1 MRASTKNGI
10 IEGVIW
16 KQILIFFFPIL
27 FGTFFQQLYN
37 TVDAI
42 VVGNFV
48 GKEALGAVGGT
59 TGTLINLLVGFFVG
73 LSGGATVIISQYFG
87 ASDHEKVSQ
96 AVHTSMMLGIVGG
109 AVMML
114 VGLAGSKAAL
124 QLMQVPQE
132 IMAYS
137 VTYMR
142 VYFIGIIPNMIY
154 NIGSGILRAVGDSKR
169 PLLFLIVACMVNI
182 VLDLFFVIVLHW
194 EVFGVAFATILSQA
208 VSAVLVIITL
218 TRSDVDYK
226 LEVKELHFTPSIL
239 KSIVLIGLP
248 AGLQSVAYSLSNV
261 IIQSSVN
268 AFGTDAIAAWTAYG
282 KIDSLFWM
290 TMSAF
295 GVAITTFAGQ
305 NFGAGR
311 IDRMKKSVH
320 VCLAMAIGTA
330 VTMSVL
336 FWFAGP
342 LIYRLFTNDVPVI
355 EKGMEILRLLSP
367 FFVSYVFIEIFSGAM
382 RGCGDSLIP
391 MVMTALGVCGVRV
404 VWILGIAPRW
414 HELSR
419 VLLCYPLSWV
429 LTSIFFL
436 IYYLHG
442 GWLRKSLHRRQAA
455 VE

>member
-1 MRASTKNGI
+1 MRSATKNGI

-42 VVGNFV
+42 IVGNFV

-73 LSGGATVIISQYFG
+73 LSGGATVIISQYYG
-87 ASDHEKVSQ
+87 AADRDKLSK
-96 AVHTSMMLGIVGG
+96 AVHTSLMLAITGG
-109 AVMML
+109 AVLML
-114 VGLAGSKAAL
+114 VGLLAAEPAL
-124 QLMQVPQE
+124 NLMQVPEE
-132 IMAYS
+132 IMGYS
-137 VTYMR
+137 LTYIR
-142 VYFIGIIPNMIY
+142 IYFLGMIPNMIY
-154 NIGSGILRAVGDSKR
+154 NIGSGILRAVGDSRR
-169 PLLFLIVACMVNI
+169 PLFFLMAACLVNI
-182 VLDLFFVIVLHW
+182 VLDLFFVVALHW
-194 EVFGVAFATILSQA
+194 EVMGVAVATILSQA
-208 VSAVLVIITL
+208 VSAVLVIFTL
-218 TRSDVDYK
+218 TRSETDYQ
-226 LEVKELHFTPSIL
+226 VRIHELHMTSGIL

-290 TMSAF
+290 AMSAF

-311 IDRMKKSVH
+311 IDRMKKSVR
-320 VCLAMAIGTA
+320 VCLGMAIGTA
-330 VTMSVL
+330 LMMSVL
-336 FWFAGP
+336 FWFSGAW
-342 LIYRLFTNDVPVI
+342 IYRLFTQDAEVI
-355 EKGMEILRLLSP
+355 AKGMEILRLLSP

-382 RGCGDSLIP
+382 RGCGDALIP
-391 MVMTALGVCGVRV
+391 MLMTALGVCGVRV
-404 VWILGIAPRW
+404 VWILAVAPHW
-414 HELSR
+414 QQLSR

-429 LTSIFFL
+429 LTALFFL
-436 IYYLHG
+436 VYYLQG
-442 GWLRKSLHRRQAA
+442 GWLRKRIRLRQKTK
-455 VE
+455 